1 MANLAFTRSLAFLVP
16 IPRDR
21 VVKRYT
27 LALIMAAA
35 AILLRW
41 LLDPVLGHV
50 AFYVTVYIA
59 VAFCAIVC
67 GSFPAIV
74 SGVLGFAGIF
84 YWFVDPR
91 HSLLVTRPA
100 EIHGIVG
107 AFLVCT
113 VLIAL
118 GQANRRKQLQL
129 NASIS
134 ALTAEASERKRA
146 QYDLR
151 QAHDE
156 LELRVQARTR
166 ELSQAMAR
174 LESEISVRQ
183 QAEQHLRHLSVRL
196 MTLQDEERRRI
207 ARDLHDTAGQTL
219 AAMKMSI
226 ALIRQAGT
234 PTPALQ
240 PLIDDLN
247 ALADEALRE
256 IRTASYLLHPPL
268 LDEAG
273 VASAARWFVDGFAR
287 RSGIQLLCE
296 IQEGMPRPPREC
308 ELVLFRVLQESL
320 TNVHRHSGATRASI
334 RLNLDSDQFRLEISD
349 NGRGVSEEK
358 LQQMDTSSSRAGV
371 GISGM
376 RERVRELG
384 GYLEIRACNPGTS
397 VRVALPVANA
407 IISGGPV
414 SMTDRPSALRAQHL
428 QGTCGSLRMRDN
440 QMGRKSNLP
449 L

>member
-1 MANLAFTRSLAFLVP
+1 MAGLFSAFPVP

-21 VVKRYT
+21 LVKRYA
-27 LALIMAAA
+27 LALLMAAV

-41 LLDPVLGHV
+41 VLDRVLGHV

-59 VAFCAIVC
+59 VAFCAMVC
-67 GSFPAIV
+67 GYRAAIV
-74 SGVLGFAGIF
+74 SGVLGFVGIF

-91 HSLLVTRPA
+91 HSLLFARPS

-118 GQANRRKQLQL
+118 GEANRRKQLQL
-129 NASIS
+129 NESIN

-146 QYDLR
+146 QQELR
-151 QAHDE
+151 RAHDE
-156 LELRVQARTR
+156 LELRVAARTH
-166 ELSQAMAR
+166 ELSEALAR
-174 LESEISVRQ
+174 LESEIGVRQ
-183 QAEQHLRHLSVRL
+183 QAEHHLRHLSLRL

-207 ARDLHDTAGQTL
+207 ARELHDTAGQTL

-226 ALIRQAGT
+226 ALIRQADAST
-234 PTPALQ
+234 PGLQ

-247 ALADEALRE
+247 ALADEALQE

-273 VASAARWFVDGFAR
+273 IASAARWFVDGFAR
-287 RSGIQLLCE
+287 RSGIQVQCE
-296 IQEGMPRPPREC
+296 IQDGMPRPPRAC

-320 TNVHRHSGATRASI
+320 TNVHRHSGATSASI
-334 RLNLDSDQFRLEISD
+334 RLKLDHNQFRLEIND
-349 NGRGVSEEK
+349 NGRGVSQEHLHRIE
-358 LQQMDTSSSRAGV
+358 TSSSRAGV

-384 GYLEIRACNPGTS
+384 GYLEIRAGNPGTS
-397 VRVALPVANA
+397 IRVALPVVN
-407 IISGGPV
+407 PV
-414 SMTDRPSALRAQHL
+414 LSSAPGSTASAPAAPNLHGA
-428 QGTCGSLRMRDN
+428 CCSLRMGDN
-440 QMGRKSNLP
+440 QMERKSNLP